1 MKLLAIIAIVFFGLM
16 LLAKPL
22 GDREKQKKDK
32 LIAEQFG
39 DREDMSPEG
48 FYEAYFSSQGYSRDV
63 VLGIREIMGK
73 VLDADLSFLKD
84 SDDFSKNLRFFWDF
98 DSMANVE
105 LVQQIEQRFGIRI
118 SDQEAEATCTVR
130 QLVDPVQA
138 KVSSAHQ
145 KMS

>member
-1 MKLLAIIAIVFFGLM
+1 MKLLAIIAIVFFALM

-22 GDREKQKKDK
+22 EDREKQKKDK
-32 LIAEQFG
+32 LITEQFG
-39 DREDMSPEG
+39 DRQWLGPEG
-48 FYEAYFSSQGYSRDV
+48 FYEAFFSSQGCSRDI
-63 VLGIREIMGK
+63 VLGIREIMEK

-130 QLVDPVQA
+130 QLVDLVQA

>member
-39 DREDMSPEG
+39 DREYMSPEG

-84 SDDFSKNLRFFWDF
+84 SDDFSKNLSFFWDF
-98 DSMANVE
+98 DSMAYVE
-105 LVQQIEQRFGIRI
+105 LVQGIEQRFGIRI
-118 SDQEAEATCTVR
+118 SDREAEATRTVR
-130 QLVDPVQA
+130 QLVDLVQFKTSLA
-138 KVSSAHQ
+138 NRRTS
-145 KMS
+145 